1 MTQYIIH
8 DNLQG
13 DDYKFVP
20 VSEGYVDYGHLYAA
34 STFTDPNG
42 RQVLYGWVSE
52 SLSDETVHNNGWA
65 GIYLS
70 SYKHHDN
77 NMLYEP

>member
-1 MTQYIIH
+1 MIQYIIH

-20 VSEGYVDYGHLYAA
+20 VSEGYIDYGHLYAA
-34 STFTDPNG
+34 STFTDPHG

-52 SLSDETVHNNGWA
+52 SLSDETVHNNGWT